1 MSEGAVLEDLL
12 IPFLTAEE
20 EKEITI
26 EKLESDVQGKPPYTV
41 LG

>member
-1 MSEGAVLEDLL
+1 VSEEAVLEDFL

-26 EKLESDVQGKPPYTV
+26 EKLESDV
-41 LG
+41 